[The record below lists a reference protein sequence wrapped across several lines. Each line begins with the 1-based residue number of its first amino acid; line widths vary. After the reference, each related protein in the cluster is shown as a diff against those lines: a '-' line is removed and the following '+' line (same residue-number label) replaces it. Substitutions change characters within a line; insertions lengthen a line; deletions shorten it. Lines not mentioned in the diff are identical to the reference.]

1 MCKSVTSDK
10 LSQMRLTPKRPIVY
24 DRWSIGTVKL
34 FSTVI
39 YVLIYD
45 SDKKKEYMHIY
56 MPEKR
61 DRGEK
66 CEG

>member
-1 MCKSVTSDK
+1 MINYHKCVSLLSDQ
-10 LSQMRLTPKRPIVY
+10 LSMIGDPLALLNFFQPSYMSLSMIV
-24 DRWSIGTVKL
+24 I
-34 FSTVI
+34 
-39 YVLIYD
+39 
-45 SDKKKEYMHIY
+45 KKKEYMHIY